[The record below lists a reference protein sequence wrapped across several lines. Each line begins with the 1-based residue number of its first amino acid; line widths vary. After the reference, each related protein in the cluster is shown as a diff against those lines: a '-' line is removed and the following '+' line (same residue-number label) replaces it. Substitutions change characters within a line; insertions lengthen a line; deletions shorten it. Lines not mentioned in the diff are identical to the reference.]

1 VSGELRVLM
10 VDDDPFTRST
20 LASSLQVL
28 GCFVLAAD
36 SVSSALKAIR
46 NYSGDM
52 PPNVALLDLDL
63 GEGPTGLDL
72 AHTLRGEFPDL
83 GIVLLSTYQDPRLLG
98 SNQPEI
104 PTGGIYLVKSS
115 VSSPQ
120 VLADALNKAVQMAQL
135 QGKKFQ
141 KSDNQA
147 VLNELTDKQIE
158 MMRMVASG
166 LSNSEIAKRQWM
178 TEAAV
183 EKAITRLI
191 KNLKLES
198 SKEQNQRV
206 MIASAYHQFTG
217 SVNVR
222 TDN

>member
-1 VSGELRVLM
+1 M
-10 VDDDPFTRST
+10 VDDDPFTRAT

-46 NYSGDM
+46 NYRGET

-72 AHTLRGEFPDL
+72 AHTLREEFPDL
-83 GIVLLSTYQDPRLLG
+83 AIVLLSTYQDPRLLG

-120 VLADALNKAVQMAQL
+120 ILGDALYQAVEMAQS

-141 KSDNQA
+141 NDHNQA
-147 VLNELTDKQIE
+147 VLDGLTDKQIE

-191 KNLKLES
+191 KNLKLVS

-206 MIASAYHQFTG
+206 MIAGAYHQFTG

>member
-1 VSGELRVLM
+1 M
-10 VDDDPFTRST
+10 VDDDPFTRAT
-20 LASSLQVL
+20 LASSLQVM

-46 NYSGDM
+46 NYSGET

-72 AHTLRGEFPDL
+72 AHTLREEFPNL
-83 GIVLLSTYQDPRLLG
+83 AIVLLSTYQDPRLLG

-104 PTGGIYLVKSS
+104 PTDAIYLVKSS

-120 VLADALNKAVQMAQL
+120 ILEDALNQAIDMMKP
-135 QGKKFQ
+135 QGKKDS
-141 KSDNQA
+141 KRDMHA
-147 VLNELTDKQIE
+147 GLAGLTDRQIE

-191 KNLKLES
+191 KKLRLES

>member
-1 VSGELRVLM
+1 M

-36 SVSSALKAIR
+36 SVSSALKAMR

-72 AHTLRGEFPDL
+72 AHILRDEYPDL

-104 PTGGIYLVKSS
+104 PSGGIYLVKSS

-120 VLADALNKAVQMAQL
+120 VLADALNQAVEIMKPR
-135 QGKKFQ
+135 GKKAQ
-141 KSDNQA
+141 KSEKRIGID
-147 VLNELTDKQIE
+147 ELTDKQIE
-158 MMRMVASG
+158 MMRLVASG

>member
-1 VSGELRVLM
+1 M
-10 VDDDPFTRST
+10 VDDDPFTRAT

-46 NYSGDM
+46 NYRGET

-72 AHTLRGEFPDL
+72 AHTLREEFPDL
-83 GIVLLSTYQDPRLLG
+83 AIVLLSTYQDPRLLG

-120 VLADALNKAVQMAQL
+120 ILGDALYQAVEMAQS

-141 KSDNQA
+141 NDHNQA
-147 VLNELTDKQIE
+147 VLDGLTDKQIE

-206 MIASAYHQFTG
+206 MIAGAYHQFTG

>member
-1 VSGELRVLM
+1 
-10 VDDDPFTRST
+10 
-20 LASSLQVL
+20 
-28 GCFVLAAD
+28 
-36 SVSSALKAIR
+36 
-46 NYSGDM
+46 
-52 PPNVALLDLDL
+52 
-63 GEGPTGLDL
+63 
-72 AHTLRGEFPDL
+72 
-83 GIVLLSTYQDPRLLG
+83 
-98 SNQPEI
+98 
-104 PTGGIYLVKSS
+104 
-115 VSSPQ
+115 
-120 VLADALNKAVQMAQL
+120 LADALNNAVQMAQL

-147 VLNELTDKQIE
+147 VLHELTDKQIE
-158 MMRMVASG
+158 MMRLVASG

-206 MIASAYHQFTG
+206 MIASTYHQFTG

>member
-1 VSGELRVLM
+1 M
-10 VDDDPFTRST
+10 KFPFSQ
-20 LASSLQVL
+20 SL
-28 GCFVLAAD
+28 CFVLAAD

-46 NYSGDM
+46 SYSGDM

-72 AHTLRGEFPDL
+72 AHTLRDEYPDL
-83 GIVLLSTYQDPRLLG
+83 AIVLLSTYQDPRLLG

-120 VLADALNKAVQMAQL
+120 ILADALN
-135 QGKKFQ
+135 
-141 KSDNQA
+141 QA
-147 VLNELTDKQIE
+147 VEMMMSLVNNPQKLDKRVGIDALTDKQIE

-166 LSNSEIAKRQWM
+166 LSNSEIARRLWI

-191 KNLKLES
+191 KNLELES
-198 SKEQNQRV
+198 NREQNQRV
-206 MIASAYHQFTG
+206 MIANAYHQFTG

-222 TDN
+222 KDN

>member
-1 VSGELRVLM
+1 M

-46 NYSGDM
+46 SYSGDM

-72 AHTLRGEFPDL
+72 AHTLRDEFPDL
-83 GIVLLSTYQDPRLLG
+83 AIVLLSTYQDPRLLG

-104 PTGGIYLVKSS
+104 PIGGIYLVKSS

-120 VLADALNKAVQMAQL
+120 ILADALHQAVEMMKPK
-135 QGKKFQ
+135 GKKVQ
-141 KSDNQA
+141 KSDNSVGIYA
-147 VLNELTDKQIE
+147 LTDKQIE

-166 LSNSEIAKRQWM
+166 LSNSEIARRLWI

-191 KNLKLES
+191 KNLELES
-198 SKEQNQRV
+198 TKELNQRV
-206 MIASAYHQFTG
+206 MIANAYHQFTG

>member
-1 VSGELRVLM
+1 M

-46 NYSGDM
+46 SYSGDM

-72 AHTLRGEFPDL
+72 AHTLRDEYPDL
-83 GIVLLSTYQDPRLLG
+83 AIVLLSTYQDPRLLG

-120 VLADALNKAVQMAQL
+120 ILADALHQAVEMMKPK
-135 QGKKFQ
+135 GKKVQ
-141 KSDNQA
+141 KSNDRFGIGA
-147 VLNELTDKQIE
+147 LTDKQIE

-166 LSNSEIAKRQWM
+166 LSNSEIARRLWI

-191 KNLKLES
+191 KNLELVN

-206 MIASAYHQFTG
+206 MIANAYHQYTG

>member
-1 VSGELRVLM
+1 M

-46 NYSGDM
+46 SYSGDM

-72 AHTLRGEFPDL
+72 AHTLRDEFPDL
-83 GIVLLSTYQDPRLLG
+83 AIVLLSTYQDPRLLG

-120 VLADALNKAVQMAQL
+120 ILADALHQAVEMMKPK
-135 QGKKFQ
+135 GKKVQ
-141 KSDNQA
+141 KSNDRFGIGA
-147 VLNELTDKQIE
+147 LTDKQIE

-166 LSNSEIAKRQWM
+166 LSNSEIARRLWI

-191 KNLKLES
+191 KNLELVN

-206 MIASAYHQFTG
+206 MIANAYHQYTG

>member
-1 VSGELRVLM
+1 M

-83 GIVLLSTYQDPRLLG
+83 AIVLLSTYQDPRLLG

-198 SKEQNQRV
+198 GKEQNQRV

>member
-1 VSGELRVLM
+1 M

-72 AHTLRGEFPDL
+72 AQTLRGEFPDL

-120 VLADALNKAVQMAQL
+120 VLADALNHAIEMMKPQDKKA
-135 QGKKFQ
+135 Q
-141 KSDNQA
+141 KSENRVGIDK
-147 VLNELTDKQIE
+147 LTDKQIE
-158 MMRMVASG
+158 MMRLVASG

>member
-1 VSGELRVLM
+1 MSGALRVLM

-46 NYSGDM
+46 NYSGDL

-72 AHTLRGEFPDL
+72 AHTLRGEYPDL

-115 VSSPQ
+115 VSNPQ
-120 VLADALNKAVQMAQL
+120 VLDDALNQAIEVMKPQDKKA
-135 QGKKFQ
+135 Q
-141 KSDNQA
+141 KSENRVGIDK
-147 VLNELTDKQIE
+147 LTDKQIE

-198 SKEQNQRV
+198 GKEQNQRV
-206 MIASAYHQFTG
+206 MIARAYHQFTG

-222 TDN
+222 TES

>member
-1 VSGELRVLM
+1 VGNELRVLM
-10 VDDDPFTRST
+10 VDDDPFTRAT

-46 NYSGDM
+46 NYRGET

-72 AHTLRGEFPDL
+72 AHTLQEEFPDL

-104 PTGGIYLVKSS
+104 PIGSIYLVKNS

-120 VLADALNKAVQMAQL
+120 ILADALNKAVEMAQP

-191 KNLKLES
+191 KNLKLTS